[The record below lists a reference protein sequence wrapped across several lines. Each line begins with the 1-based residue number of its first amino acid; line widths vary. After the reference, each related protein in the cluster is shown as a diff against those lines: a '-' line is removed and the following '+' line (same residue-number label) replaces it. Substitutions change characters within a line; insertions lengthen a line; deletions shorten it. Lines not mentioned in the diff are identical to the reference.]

1 MQNFYQQSIFSA
13 D

>member
-1 MQNFYQQSIFSA
+1 MQNFYRHSIFSA

>member
-1 MQNFYQQSIFSA
+1 MQNFYRHTIFSA